1 MEWEVYR
8 GLLEADQEDN
18 EVEEVQEYGALVG
31 QTVAARMLLFR
42 GNETRWALAICVRLG
57 FD

>member
-8 GLLEADQEDN
+8 GLLEADQEDS

-42 GNETRWALAICVRLG
+42 GNETR
-57 FD
+57 